1 MKTVKISIT
10 MPEDLVKELKHLTS
24 NLSAYITAG
33 MQEYVARD
41 RARRGFKKSVGSWR
55 QEDHPELQT
64 ITDITKY
71 VEETRGGWKNI
82 D

>member
-10 MPEDLVKELKHLTS
+10 MPEDLAMELKHLTS

-33 MQEYVARD
+33 MREYVARD
-41 RARRGFKKSVGSWR
+41 RARRGLKKSAGSWR

-64 ITDITKY
+64 IADIKKY
-71 VEETRGGWKNI
+71 VEETRAGWKNI